1 MEENKNIEI
10 EETISFEDETEAEV
24 SEAEVLEAEETSE
37 EASKSKGQIKKNI
50 KASFASRKFKG
61 GAYAT
66 ILSVVVIAL
75 LVLIN
80 VVISKFDV
88 TVDLTTNSMYSI
100 TDTTREFLAGISDD
114 ITLYHMVTSGE
125 EDALVEQVLNQM
137 DAESDNIEV
146 VKKDPIQYPKFVEQ
160 YVTNSDEFVANSVIV
175 VNNTNGK
182 AKLVK
187 YTDMIVTNYDY
198 STWTS
203 TTTSDV
209 EGQIDSGIQ
218 YVTNEELPVM
228 YAVTGHGEVAVSAV
242 LGAMLEK
249 ENVEYQMFE
258 TLVNDSIPED
268 CSVLLINQP
277 TSDYTE
283 EEVAYVKEYLQKGGN
298 AIVIVS
304 FASYNLPN
312 FTSLLNYYGIDM
324 VEGIVVEADSKYY
337 RTQTPLDL
345 LPAMATHDI
354 TSGIKG
360 KKYVVMPYAM
370 GLETRDDIRSTITV
384 TDLMTTS
391 KSAYSKT
398 DLSESSTLVKT
409 KEDIE
414 GPFVIA
420 KVVEEEYNDVFT
432 KLVVYGSY
440 YMTYDT
446 YISYAS
452 FGNGDVLLNTVNY
465 LAGVENSLSV
475 RTVDLSAQETLTLT
489 AAEAKIV
496 VAIFMVII
504 PLAALGTGI
513 FVAVKRRKK

>member
-61 GAYAT
+61 GANAT

-125 EDALVEQVLNQM
+125 EDALVEQVLNQ
-137 DAESDNIEV
+137 
-146 VKKDPIQYPKFVEQ
+146 KDPIHYPKFVEQ

-268 CSVLLINQP
+268 CRCGCSDRRYGRLCDLYEHTDGACGVLG
-277 TSDYTE
+277 SC
-283 EEVAYVKEYLQKGGN
+283 
-298 AIVIVS
+298 
-304 FASYNLPN
+304 
-312 FTSLLNYYGIDM
+312 
-324 VEGIVVEADSKYY
+324 
-337 RTQTPLDL
+337 
-345 LPAMATHDI
+345 HH
-354 TSGIKG
+354 
-360 KKYVVMPYAM
+360 
-370 GLETRDDIRSTITV
+370 
-384 TDLMTTS
+384 
-391 KSAYSKT
+391 
-398 DLSESSTLVKT
+398 LV
-409 KEDIE
+409 
-414 GPFVIA
+414 
-420 KVVEEEYNDVFT
+420 
-432 KLVVYGSY
+432 
-440 YMTYDT
+440 
-446 YISYAS
+446 
-452 FGNGDVLLNTVNY
+452 
-465 LAGVENSLSV
+465 
-475 RTVDLSAQETLTLT
+475 
-489 AAEAKIV
+489 
-496 VAIFMVII
+496 
-504 PLAALGTGI
+504 
-513 FVAVKRRKK
+513 